1 MAVTGAAI
9 AANQKAGGKPA
20 QRVGAY
26 IKAHWKELLALVLA
40 AIPALFIVFHSGA
53 RKTAGQVLTLSPS
66 TPPIGDSSSA
76 IPPPSTSTSSPA
88 PAVAAAVATAVAAPV
103 NAAKAVSGSASS
115 GAVSANGS
123 NPTKAPN
130 IPKTGPS
137 TLPPT
142 HLAIRP
148 TASTITRPI
157 QVLPTP
163 TSPLKRGGPVIL

>member
-66 TPPIGDSSSA
+66 TPPIGDNSSA
-76 IPPPSTSTSSPA
+76 IPPPSTSNPA
-88 PAVAAAVATAVAAPV
+88 PPVAAAVAAAVAAPV
-103 NAAKAVSGSASS
+103 NAVKAVSGSARN
-115 GAVSANGS
+115 GAVSENGS
-123 NPTKAPN
+123 NPTKAPR
-130 IPKTGPS
+130 IPKTGDS
-137 TLPPT
+137 TAPPT
-142 HLAIRP
+142 HLPIRP
-148 TASTITRPI
+148 TASTIARPI